1 MISLSRPGDGAILSC
16 LLAVLTS
23 MYLNVTAAVVVLP
36 KEEELSDRAQLQIAV
51 EMNLSET
58 VYLQKQ
64 DGETP
69 KFGIRWYVPRCDT
82 H

>member
-1 MISLSRPGDGAILSC
+1 
-16 LLAVLTS
+16 

-69 KFGIRWYVPRCDT
+69 KFGIRWYAPRCDT